1 MPRSRLLALALTL
14 PVLLVPAAG
23 AQAAIPLQSVVAQPV
38 DTTQHGAKSAFHM
51 HVGLGGAE
59 HIKDLTQQLPLGIQ
73 PNATAPLCPSA
84 AFDSDSCPANTRIG
98 STTVNVTIMS
108 LLTQDISGRIYYL
121 EPAAGDAFPGLGIWL
136 DSPPPAPKSSQRGK
150 TQISS
155 ETGGLET
162 VIRNFPQESGGVP
175 IRLNSLDVVLFSS
188 FITNPAGCDP
198 ATTNFLVTSYED
210 PGTTSR
216 ASATFTPTGC
226 PVAPPTRCK
235 VPSLRHRR
243 LAVAKGAIRN
253 AHCGVGNVRR
263 KASSRRN
270 RGRVIAQSPAAG
282 QLFAAGK
289 KVNLVVG
296 K

>member
-1 MPRSRLLALALTL
+1 MARLRHLLLALAL
-14 PVLLVPAAG
+14 PILLLPAAG
-23 AQAAIPLQSVVAQPV
+23 AQAAIPIQNAVAKPT
-38 DTTQHGAKSAFHM
+38 DTTQHGAHSAFHM
-51 HVGLGGAE
+51 HTDFGGAE
-59 HIKDLTQQLPLGIQ
+59 HIKDMTTQLPLGIQ
-73 PNATAPLCPSA
+73 PNATAPLCSNA
-84 AFDSDSCPANTRIG
+84 AFDADSCPANTRIG
-98 STTVNVTIMS
+98 TTAVNVSVGGIVP
-108 LLTQDISGRIYYL
+108 QDISGRIYYT

-162 VIRNFPQESGGVP
+162 VIKNFPQEAGGVP
-175 IRLNSLDVVLFSS
+175 IRLNSIDIVLLSS

-226 PVAPPTRCK
+226 PVIPSPKCK
-235 VPSLRHRR
+235 VPNLRHRR

-253 AHCGVGNVRR
+253 ARCAVGNVRR
-263 KASSRRN
+263 KKSSRRN
-270 RGRVIAQSPAAG
+270 RGRVIGQSPAAG
-282 QLFAAGK
+282 QQFAAGK
-289 KVNLVVG
+289 KVNLVLG